1 MSTKSL
7 SINSA
12 SGADSTQAQEQAVK
26 SFSSSSSNLNNA
38 SEREQSSSL
47 ELPSASIKGV
57 ANNVEIDVD
66 NNEVEEF
73 DLKDYALTHF
83 DGSPAVYVGTYGKYN
98 SGSLRG
104 VWLLTLPPLPIT
116 MSFWQCAPTFT
127 EMRRTPN
134 LWRRTSRD
142 FPVSGTPRDL
152 CQSVNLT

>member
-1 MSTKSL
+1 MSTKSF

-12 SGADSTQAQEQAVK
+12 SGADSTQAQEQVVK

-57 ANNVEIDVD
+57 ANNVEVEVDVD

-83 DGSPAVYVGTYGKYN
+83 DGSPAVYVGTYHKYK
-98 SGSLRG
+98 
-104 VWLLTLPPLPIT
+104 
-116 MSFWQCAPTFT
+116 F
-127 EMRRTPN
+127 RRN
-134 LWRRTSRD
+134 DNCNQHRTTANISSNA
-142 FPVSGTPRDL
+142 VI
-152 CQSVNLT
+152 